1 MVVLPHEATADGVRG
16 SGSRQLPAT
25 DQKKNDGKKIN
36 IASDGDF
43 SPPREASVTNEK
55 LVMNNP
61 NPSAPEGALND
72 SASKPKSNVRL
83 FVFVI
88 IAIHAVFFAGVLL
101 QACKPKDDK
110 PTGSGVPTP
119 PPLDYTP
126 AGNTG
131 LPPGGPAFNPPGG
144 PGNFAATP
152 PLPPGPV
159 APAFPEPPPAQPPV
173 QPPVLVPPTIKS
185 EVPPSV
191 DGPKQHVIGKGDSF
205 STLAKK
211 YGVSAAAITKANPDA
226 NPTKLKIG
234 QKVTIPAA
242 APKSATP
249 DTKKTADAKPDEAGT
264 YTVKS
269 GDTLGK
275 VAKANKTTVKA
286 IRDLNKLKT
295 DQIKVGQKL
304 KLPTATD
311 KPAAKAAPA
320 S

>member
-1 MVVLPHEATADGVRG
+1 
-16 SGSRQLPAT
+16 
-25 DQKKNDGKKIN
+25 
-36 IASDGDF
+36 
-43 SPPREASVTNEK
+43 
-55 LVMNNP
+55 MNNP
-61 NPSAPEGALND
+61 NQPAPEGALNE

-131 LPPGGPAFNPPGG
+131 LPPGGPPLTLPGG
-144 PGNFAATP
+144 PGNFATTP
-152 PLPPGPV
+152 QPLPPPPV

-173 QPPVLVPPTIKS
+173 VVPPPIKP

-191 DGPKQHVIGKGDSF
+191 DGPKQHTIGKGDSF
-205 STLAKK
+205 STLGKK
-211 YGVSAAAITKANPDA
+211 YGVSAAAIAKANPDA
-226 NPTKLKIG
+226 NPTKLKVG

-249 DTKKTADAKPDEAGT
+249 DKKTTDVKPDEAGT

-286 IRDLNKLKT
+286 LRDLNKLKT

-304 KLPTATD
+304 KLPSATD
-311 KPAAKAAPA
+311 KPAAKAVPA

>member
-1 MVVLPHEATADGVRG
+1 
-16 SGSRQLPAT
+16 
-25 DQKKNDGKKIN
+25 
-36 IASDGDF
+36 
-43 SPPREASVTNEK
+43 
-55 LVMNNP
+55 MNNP
-61 NPSAPEGALND
+61 NQPAPEGALND

-101 QACKPKDDK
+101 QACKPKDEK
-110 PTGSGVPTP
+110 PIASGVPTP
-119 PPLDYTP
+119 PPIDYTP
-126 AGNTG
+126 AGSSVPPPIG
-131 LPPGGPAFNPPGG
+131 LPPGGPALNPPGG
-144 PGNFAATP
+144 PGNFATTP
-152 PLPPGPV
+152 PLPQPPV

-173 QPPVLVPPTIKS
+173 AVPPPIKP
-185 EVPPSV
+185 EPPPTV
-191 DGPKQHVIGKGDSF
+191 EGPKQHVIGKGDSF

-249 DTKKTADAKPDEAGT
+249 ETKKAADAKPDEVGT

-275 VAKANKTTVKA
+275 VAKANRTTVKA

-304 KLPTATD
+304 KLPAASD
-311 KPAAKAAPA
+311 KPAAKAVPA

>member
-1 MVVLPHEATADGVRG
+1 
-16 SGSRQLPAT
+16 
-25 DQKKNDGKKIN
+25 
-36 IASDGDF
+36 
-43 SPPREASVTNEK
+43 
-55 LVMNNP
+55 MNNP
-61 NPSAPEGALND
+61 NQPAPEGSL
-72 SASKPKSNVRL
+72 SESSKPKSNVRL

-101 QACKPKDDK
+101 QACKPKEEPK
-110 PTGSGVPTP
+110 ITSVAPTP
-119 PPLDYTP
+119 PAPLNDLYP
-126 AGNTG
+126 SAGNSG
-131 LPPGGPAFNPPGG
+131 LPPGGPPPIALPGG
-144 PGNFAATP
+144 PGTP
-152 PLPPGPV
+152 QQPLPPPPV
-159 APAFPEPPPAQPPV
+159 SPAFPEPPPAQPPV
-173 QPPVLVPPTIKS
+173 AVAPPIKP

-191 DGPKQHVIGKGDSF
+191 DGPKQHTIGKGDSF

-211 YGVSAAAITKANPDA
+211 YGVSVASIVKANPDA
-226 NPTKLKIG
+226 NPTKLKVG

-249 DTKKTADAKPDEAGT
+249 DKKTADAKPDELGT

-295 DQIKVGQKL
+295 DKITVGQKL
-304 KLPTATD
+304 KLPSATD